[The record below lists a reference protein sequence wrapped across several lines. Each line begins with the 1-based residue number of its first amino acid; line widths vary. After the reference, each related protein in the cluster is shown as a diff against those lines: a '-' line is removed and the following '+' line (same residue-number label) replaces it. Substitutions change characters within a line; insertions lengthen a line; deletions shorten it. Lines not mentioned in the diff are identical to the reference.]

1 MNLYIHQ
8 LQSIL
13 QGQCKIIEREN
24 RQNGN
29 QESRQK
35 GTREEGSKESSKEGC
50 KEEVAVGPT

>member
-13 QGQCKIIEREN
+13 QDQCKSLTREN

-29 QESRQK
+29 QESSQK
-35 GTREEGSKESSKEGC
+35 GAREEGSKE
-50 KEEVAVGPT
+50 EVVVGPT